1 MTTRTRLRYRWADI
15 AACIVTCA
23 ASVALALMFASALIR

>member
-1 MTTRTRLRYRWADI
+1 MTTRTRLRYRWHDI

-23 ASVALALMFASALIR
+23 ASVALALTLAGAL